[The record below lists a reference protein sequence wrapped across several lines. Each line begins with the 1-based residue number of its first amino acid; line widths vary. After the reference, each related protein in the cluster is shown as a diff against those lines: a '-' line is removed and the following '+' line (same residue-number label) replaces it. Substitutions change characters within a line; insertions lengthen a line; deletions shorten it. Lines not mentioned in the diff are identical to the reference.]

1 MKSLLKH
8 KPLAKKLNLH
18 PGSLSR
24 MVREGRFPRPFK
36 LTDSDQGEKR
46 YDEDEVEAWLEER
59 KAAAEGEA
67 EAGK

>member
-1 MKSLLKH
+1 
-8 KPLAKKLNLH
+8 
-18 PGSLSR
+18 